1 MNKKSTFIAAIITI
15 LFAVNLRAQVTIT
28 RNSMDIYNL
37 STEEGNAMI
46 VDGKADENFWSNIPF
61 QNITHPLVNDAF
73 TETPPATNGYEA
85 KFKAAYDEYYLY
97 TYIEVKDNTP
107 IYFDGTTSATNVD
120 NIEFYFSGEE
130 PSDSYKNPKNTQLRM
145 FPGVSDPY
153 KNYATGYG
161 YVMTMVY
168 DNLLSGFYYETS
180 NIDGGY
186 TMEAIIPWETVLPE
200 EFLTKIK
207 DGDKILFDINASN
220 CTTTTSGRSVI
231 LGWSTPDFH
240 DWTYNRYFG
249 DLNFKGNITSRVE
262 SEQINHLKYTIRNNT
277 LQLFNAELLTPISI
291 YNISGKLIKSTTY
304 NSNGIDISNLANGI
318 YIVKIGNYYIKI
330 NK

>member
-28 RNSMDIYNL
+28 RNSMDIYKI

-186 TMEAIIPWETVLPE
+186 TMEAIIPWETVLP
-200 EFLTKIK
+200 
-207 DGDKILFDINASN
+207 
-220 CTTTTSGRSVI
+220 
-231 LGWSTPDFH
+231 
-240 DWTYNRYFG
+240 
-249 DLNFKGNITSRVE
+249 
-262 SEQINHLKYTIRNNT
+262 
-277 LQLFNAELLTPISI
+277 
-291 YNISGKLIKSTTY
+291 
-304 NSNGIDISNLANGI
+304 
-318 YIVKIGNYYIKI
+318 
-330 NK
+330 